1 MDQMEQRLEAILSDP
16 SSMNK
21 IMELAK
27 GLGLDP
33 GSAPFSV
40 PQTGVS
46 DPQPPERSVSPT
58 PSSGTSAGPMPGTPG
73 TSLNSL
79 LSAMGGQ
86 ITDDKQTSLLKALRP
101 YLRPERQDRLDRAI
115 QTAKMVRLAKQAM
128 RQFTP

>member
-1 MDQMEQRLEAILSDP
+1 LDQMEQRLEAILSDP
-16 SSMNK
+16 SSMNR

-33 GSAPFSV
+33 ASAPFRIPQTADAQPSGSSQTVSSPPASSGGGGSAP
-40 PQTGVS
+40 PANQLT
-46 DPQPPERSVSPT
+46 
-58 PSSGTSAGPMPGTPG
+58 
-73 TSLNSL
+73 SL

-101 YLRPERQDRLDRAI
+101 YLRPERQERLDRAI

-128 RQFTP
+128 QQFTP